1 MRRMLVV
8 VAWVMLSVSAM
19 SVWAQEAASAPAV
32 DDWGKLVAAN
42 NLDVKGNTP
51 FHLAMTFQLYDM
63 DGKATKTGT
72 FEEWW
77 AAPGSEKIVV
87 HLPGLNEDGSASEG
101 ADTTV
106 ARDAYLVNRL
116 MNAAVRP
123 VPPELRAGGATTTR
137 AVNFGKI
144 RLDCTAQKVS
154 ILGGTAAQPTTA
166 CVKPQTTDVQIMQE
180 FGGQG
185 MLVRPSTGKFHDTYV
200 ALEVQIGFQ
209 GQSAI
214 TGKVTTMQSF
224 DSAKSEVKL
233 SPAGSPVTSQ
243 PNVVRLSGGVIA
255 GHRVKFVLP
264 EYPELAKMRHAS
276 GSVLLHAII
285 GKDGSVERLVPIA
298 RTDPM
303 FTDAAIRSVKQ
314 WKYSPYLLNGEPTEV
329 DTTITVNFALNGG

>member
-8 VAWVMLSVSAM
+8 VAWVMLFVSATGA
-19 SVWAQEAASAPAV
+19 WAQETAPASGA
-32 DDWGKLVAAN
+32 DEWGKLVAAN

-51 FHLAMTFQLYDM
+51 FHLAMTFQLYDL

-106 ARDAYLVNRL
+106 ARDAYLVSQL

-123 VPPELRAGGATTTR
+123 VPPELLAGDATTTKT
-137 AVNFGKI
+137 VNFGKVQ
-144 RLDCTAQKVS
+144 LYCTAQKGS
-154 ILGGTAAQPTTA
+154 PFTA
-166 CVKPQTTDVQIMQE
+166 CVKPQTEDVEIMQE
-180 FGGQG
+180 LGGKG

-224 DSAKSEVKL
+224 DPAKSEVKL
-233 SPAGSPVTSQ
+233 PPPVASQ
-243 PNVVRLSGGVIA
+243 PKVVSISGGVIA

-303 FTDAAIRSVKQ
+303 FTDAAVRSVKQ

>member
-8 VAWVMLSVSAM
+8 VVWVMLSVSAM
-19 SVWAQEAASAPAV
+19 SVWAQEAAPTSGA
-32 DDWGKLVAAN
+32 DEWGKLVAAN

-51 FHLAMTFQLYDM
+51 FHLAMTFQLYDL

-87 HLPGLNEDGSASEG
+87 HLLGLNEDGSASEG
-101 ADTTV
+101 ANPTV

-123 VPPELRAGGATTTR
+123 VPPEPVDGVKTTNETR
-137 AVNFGKI
+137 KFGKAELSCVVPEPEHPPQISFRRATLCLEPKTDEVRVLLESDGHGGMI
-144 RLDCTAQKVS
+144 RNS
-154 ILGGTAAQPTTA
+154 EGT
-166 CVKPQTTDVQIMQE
+166 
-180 FGGQG
+180 FH
-185 MLVRPSTGKFHDTYV
+185 STFV
-200 ALEVQIGFQ
+200 ALGLQISFLGRN
-209 GQSAI
+209 AI
-214 TGKVTTMQSF
+214 TGKVTTLQSF
-224 DSAKSEVKL
+224 DPAKSEVKL
-233 SPAGSPVTSQ
+233 SPAGSPVASQ